1 MTRIS
6 PFLAAAAL
14 AFAAHAHAQHPAHA
28 PATSAA
34 ASPGAAQYTEGEV
47 KRVDKKEGR
56 ISLKHGPIANLDMP
70 AMSMVF
76 HVSDP
81 KMLDQVK
88 AGDKVRFKAAKVGE
102 TLTVT
107 EIRPAN

>member
-6 PFLAAAAL
+6 TLLAAAAI
-14 AFAAHAHAQHPAHA
+14 AFAGPAHAQHSMADHA
-28 PATSAA
+28 QAA
-34 ASPGAAQYTEGEV
+34 APSQKAAQYTDGEV
-47 KRVDKKEGR
+47 KRVDKAAGK
-56 ISLKHGPIANLDMP
+56 ITLKHGPIANLDMP

-76 HVSDP
+76 HAGDP
-81 KMLDQVK
+81 AMLDRVK
-88 AGDKVRFKAAKVGE
+88 PGDKVRFKAAKVGE

>member
-1 MTRIS
+1 MIRIS
-6 PFLAAAAL
+6 PLLAAAAL
-14 AFAAHAHAQHPAHA
+14 GFAACANAQQPANA
-28 PATSAA
+28 PARVTAPAPS
-34 ASPGAAQYTEGEV
+34 AAQYTEGEV

-76 HVSDP
+76 HVADP

-107 EIRPAN
+107 EIRPVN